1 MKVSKTKF
9 IVLAFCIAA
18 AIYASWT
25 VGVQYDCQP
34 LPIDLSVQE
43 AFFKLRGG
51 ISDVAAVFITHLG
64 DTKTIVLLCLAL
76 LIIPKTRG
84 KYGVPTT
91 IAALMGLVIYKP
103 MKHIFLRARPDVAL
117 HMVEQ
122 GGYSFPSGHSVSA
135 LIVYGLLAYLIRR
148 HCKNPLLK
156 NVLSVICGL
165 LSIIIGLSRIYVGV
179 HWPTDVFTGFAIGGA
194 VLMFVTIILDRLLT
208 EDK

>member
-122 GGYSFPSGHSVSA
+122 GGYSFPSGQSVSA

-148 HCKNPLLK
+148 HCKNPILK

>member
-148 HCKNPLLK
+148 HCKNPILK

>member
-117 HMVEQ
+117 HMIEQ

-148 HCKNPLLK
+148 HCKNPILK

>member
-103 MKHIFLRARPDVAL
+103 MKHIFLRARPDVAM

-148 HCKNPLLK
+148 HCKNPILK

>member
-103 MKHIFLRARPDVAL
+103 MKHIFLRARPDVAM

-148 HCKNPLLK
+148 HCKNPILK
-156 NVLSVICGL
+156 NVLSVICGR